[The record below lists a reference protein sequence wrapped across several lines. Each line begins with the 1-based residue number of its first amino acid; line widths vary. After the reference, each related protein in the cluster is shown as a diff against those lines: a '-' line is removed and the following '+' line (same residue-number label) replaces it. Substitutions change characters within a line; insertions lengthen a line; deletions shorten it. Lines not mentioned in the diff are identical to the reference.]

1 MMEISARIEEIKKLL
16 NQYSYEYYVLDN
28 PSVSDFE
35 FDQLMQE
42 LIRLENENPN
52 LKTPDSPTQRVG
64 GEVGDKFEKV
74 RHDIP
79 MLSLDNVFSYDELRE
94 FDKRVKKA
102 VNRYTYT
109 VDLKIDGLSVSI
121 KYENGLYKR
130 AATRG
135 NGFLGEDITENVKT
149 IKSVPLRIDYLKPL
163 EVRGEIF
170 LSKKNFNK
178 INQEKIAAEEEPF
191 KNPRNAA
198 AGSIRQLDP
207 KIVARRNLDVFVY
220 YGFGLEIQNHFEII
234 QELKKIGFKVNQ
246 NTRFCQDIEEVINFI
261 EDVKNY
267 RNELDYEID
276 GVVIKVNELDLYE
289 KIGFTSKFPKWA
301 TAFKF
306 PAEEVETRMEAIDF
320 QIGRT
325 GVIKPVAKLNPV
337 MISGSLVS
345 RATLHNEDFIKD
357 RDIHIKDYVIVRKA
371 GEIIPEVL
379 RVVKEK
385 RTGEEIP
392 FRMIKNCPICNSDL
406 VRKANE
412 ADYYCLNPLCEAK
425 HLEGLIH
432 FASREAYNID
442 GLGEAILTE
451 FYNDGY
457 IKTIADIFKLE
468 LHREELI
475 KREGFGEKSIDN
487 LINAI
492 EISKKNNL
500 DKLLFGLGIRHVG
513 AKTAK
518 ILAQVHQDIFDFINL
533 TPDELSNIKD
543 IGEATSN
550 SVYEYFKK
558 QENIEMISEL
568 KSLGVNTIFNDER
581 INAKTVFTAK
591 TVVITGT
598 LIDFSRS
605 DAKQIIEKMGGNVS
619 SSVSNKTDFVLVGE
633 SPGSK
638 YDKAIALGVKILNEN
653 EFKELIKNG

>member
-94 FDKRVKKA
+94 FDKRVKKV